1 MYRIV
6 YAKSVAADLAN
17 LRARERARILDS
29 IEAQLTHEPARQT
42 RNRKSIAGL
51 VPPWEYE
58 EPVWQLRVGD
68 HRVFDDVDEVASV
81 VTVRAIRHKPPHK
94 TTEEIL

>member
-6 YAKSVAADLAN
+6 YAESVATDLAT
-17 LRARERARILDS
+17 LRARERARILNS
-29 IEAQLTHEPARQT
+29 IEAQLTHEPTRQT
-42 RNRKSIAGL
+42 RNRKRIIGL
-51 VPPWEYE
+51 VPPWEHE

-68 HRVFDDVDEVASV
+68 HHVFYDDDEAASV